1 MKIAYISYLPLADV
15 DFSYLH
21 EAQKVMDITCYLF
34 VNPHHIKRSV
44 IHIGD
49 ILKTTGVYDSD
60 VFPEL
65 GVYEGFLDLKK
76 IKVINI
82 ADKKHWEWEALKL
95 MNQLVS
101 QWKHEYDL
109 IHMTTLPHFYEL
121 PLFRIRE
128 RVVLSVH
135 DPLPHSGQSF
145 KARLIGDTAR
155 RTYFN
160 VFKNFLIFNDAQ
172 KKEFINHYGL
182 KNKNIIVSRL
192 SSYTCLRP
200 VAPSET
206 TVENDNYILF
216 AGRITKYKGL
226 QYLLP
231 AFVKLHDAYPDVKL
245 IVAGGGEF
253 CFDDSL
259 YKNLDYIEFRHRFIP
274 DIELIDLIKHCKFM
288 VCPYTDATQS
298 GVIMSAFAFN
308 VPVLATNVGGLP
320 EMVKDGV
327 FGRIIKEKDVEAIV
341 KGIDELL
348 ASPEKLQSYSDNI
361 RCEYNDG
368 ELSWKCIAERLNMD
382 YQSCL

>member
-21 EAQKVMDITCYLF
+21 EAQKVMDITCFLF
-34 VNPHHIKRSV
+34 VNPRHIKRSV

-49 ILKTTGVYDSD
+49 ILKTTGIYESD

-76 IKVINI
+76 IKVVNV
-82 ADKKHWEWEALKL
+82 AETKHWEFSALKL
-95 MNQLVS
+95 MNSLVT
-101 QWKHEYDL
+101 QWRKEYNL
-109 IHMTTLPHFYEL
+109 IHMTTLPHFYEF
-121 PLFRIRE
+121 PLFRIKE
-128 RVVLSVH
+128 KVVLSVH
-135 DPLPHSGQSF
+135 DPFPHSGQSLKSKIISDSARCLYF
-145 KARLIGDTAR
+145 KL
-155 RTYFN
+155 
-160 VFKNFLIFNDAQ
+160 FKNLLIFNDAQ
-172 KKEFINHYGL
+172 KKEFIEHYGL

-206 TVENDNYILF
+206 TVKDDNYILF

-231 AFVKLHDAYPDVKL
+231 AFVKIHDTYPDVRL
-245 IVAGGGEF
+245 IVAGSGEF
-253 CFDDSL
+253 SFDDSL
-259 YKNLDYIEFRHRFIP
+259 YRNLDYIEFRHRFIP
-274 DIELIDLIKHCKFM
+274 DTELIDLIKHCKFM

-308 VPVLATNVGGLP
+308 KPVLATNVGGLP

-327 FGRIIKEKDVEAIV
+327 FGEIVKEKDEDAIV
-341 KGIDELL
+341 KGIDKLL
-348 ASPEKLQSYSDNI
+348 SDSQRLQFYSDNI
-361 RCEYNDG
+361 HREYG
-368 ELSWKCIAERLNMD
+368 EGALSWRNIAEQLSHD
-382 YQSCL
+382 YKTCV